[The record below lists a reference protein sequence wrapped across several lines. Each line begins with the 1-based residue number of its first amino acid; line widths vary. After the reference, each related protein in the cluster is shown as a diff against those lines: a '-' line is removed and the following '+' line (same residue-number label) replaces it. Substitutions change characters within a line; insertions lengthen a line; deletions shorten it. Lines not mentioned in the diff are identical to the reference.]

1 MSKDNFKLNY
11 DDNGRVRY
19 VIKAGKDWAFATC
32 TQEQAEWMMK
42 NKPITR
48 STPTDWPDF
57 CVCAD
62 GAYYF
67 EGSWD
72 GEPDTV
78 KDKSIFEP
86 EEAPKD
92 DPQELFTEKQER
104 QSRRNRRRGD

>member
-1 MSKDNFKLNY
+1 MSNNYKLKVS
-11 DDNGRVRY
+11 DDGKVRY
-19 VIKAGKDWAFATC
+19 ITRAGKDLYQGKATE
-32 TQEQAEWMMK
+32 EQAGWMMK

-48 STPTDWPDF
+48 ETPTDWPEF

-72 GEPDTV
+72 GETDTV
-78 KDKSIFEP
+78 KDKSIFEA

-92 DPQELFTEKQER
+92 EPQELFTERHER
-104 QSRRNRRRGD
+104 QSRRNRRRED